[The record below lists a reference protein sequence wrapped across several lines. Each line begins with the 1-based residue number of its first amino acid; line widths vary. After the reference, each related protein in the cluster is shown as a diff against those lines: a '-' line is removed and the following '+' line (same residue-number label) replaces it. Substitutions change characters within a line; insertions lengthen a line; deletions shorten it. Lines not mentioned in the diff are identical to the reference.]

1 MGPAFAAKAT
11 VAVPIVKTATMS
23 APKSNLRAFITSL
36 LSKPRA
42 PSPSREEPTAIPTS
56 NVADL

>member
-1 MGPAFAAKAT
+1 ML
-11 VAVPIVKTATMS
+11 KTATMS

-56 NVADL
+56 TVEEV